1 MEEESSYGKAG
12 EIIGAK
18 NECATIMRKEKM
30 RKQGYNCGNE
40 LNLLDDVLDREAT
53 LVDAVREIKHG
64 AVIIA
69 RVPVL

>member
-1 MEEESSYGKAG
+1 MCDDDEEG
-12 EIIGAK
+12 ED
-18 NECATIMRKEKM
+18 EKE
-30 RKQGYNCGNE
+30 GYNCGNE
-40 LNLLDDVLDREAT
+40 LNLLDDLLDREAT